1 MTINTST
8 APFFDDFDETKSYHR
23 ILFKPSAAVQARELT
38 QLQTQIQ
45 NQIKKFGDHVFKH
58 GTVILGGERFFESD
72 LLSIK
77 IESSFS
83 GVDID
88 LSLYIGKTIV
98 GATSGTR
105 AIVKQ
110 TSAFV
115 SAQNPKTLIVKIIA
129 GSGFSLGE
137 NVTWVDGLQTST
149 AKIQT
154 SDAFA
159 SAMVFSIN
167 RGVFYVNGFFVLNV
181 AQSIIVDAYSNTSS
195 KSIGFNI
202 NESIIDADADESLL
216 DNAQGFPNF
225 AAPGADRYN
234 IDLKLVSIPLSND
247 NAIFI
252 EIARVVNGKL
262 VVNQSRTLYSE
273 LEKEFARR
281 TYDESGDYTVRA
293 FPLSFIPHLGSAKA
307 RPVITAG
314 AITSYNI
321 LDGGF
326 EYTSTPTITI
336 VGDGTGATATAVVDN
351 NTNSP
356 TYLKVISITPTSGG
370 IGYTESNTVINIS
383 GDSNKITASLDP
395 GKAYVK
401 GFEFDNISQS
411 YLTIDKART
420 TESADNLDVT
430 LSYGNFLF
438 VDNVFGV
445 FDTSAFAQVELH
457 NVVRTSVTNATQ
469 IGSAKVRFM
478 KYNSGTVGTSAAAY
492 RLSLFDIQL
501 NTSTLFTNLE
511 SIVIRS
517 SPSTTPGTNV
527 TSGVNVNLQSKVGA
541 VVGGDVILS
550 GANVSSLVFPLN
562 HEYVKE
568 LKDTLGNSQNDYT
581 FSKVYQNVL
590 FASGQAT
597 ISTAN
602 GLERFSGGSG
612 ALSDLTKDQYYHVV
626 VTAVGTS
633 GFTVGQVLRFE
644 SPKSITAGVV
654 VPNSPHQLTFNVNAS
669 VGFTASIIATINA
682 NTQSE
687 KVKTLQPYSVKT
699 IATPNQV
706 IGAKDSIG
714 VSDVYIVKHIYN
726 TGNQNPNGQI
736 VVDLNGDVTS
746 FGTLTNVREVSANY
760 ASDNGQRDEYYD
772 HASIQLKSNPPASVD
787 FIAVIYNYFTHTGV
801 GFLGVGS
808 YAIPFEQI
816 PSYISPT
823 TGRAYNLGDCV
834 DFRPRRSDAGVLST
848 SQLPDPDFTF
858 QTDYQYY
865 IGRIDKIV
873 ATSSKTFELIKGIPS
888 TLPKIPADDSN
899 SMSLYLVEIP
909 PYTANLADLS
919 IKYVENKRYTMR
931 DIGKLERRI
940 ENIEYYTQLT
950 LLEKQAQ
957 DESILDNTNLEK
969 FKNGFFVDPFTS
981 NGSLFNSESG
991 SNWSKQT
998 WGWWN
1003 FRNNAIQT
1011 WNKDAARIFSTS
1023 VSDSSNIDYKA
1034 SIDPFLGELRAEF
1047 KVDFQQF
1054 NVKSLSNT
1062 KRIGDLVSLS
1072 HTEVPYI
1079 TQPLASQSININ
1091 PYNVITFVGNIN
1103 LDPPNDIWVDT
1114 NILPSVNRVV
1124 DTQIPDATPI
1134 VQNIGGRTVTMTDF
1148 GFSGFGINRP
1158 ATTTTRQLN
1167 TLVSA
1172 TSVTNTNVVGGN
1184 TSSLGSSVVDIQYI
1198 PFIRS
1203 RRVIGLCSLFK
1214 PSSRLYPFIEKDS
1227 VSANCRTL
1235 TSVVVRNHSG
1245 ALFNTKVGEYEV
1257 IQFKTGGINGTV
1269 VATALAVSYSSPLI
1283 TIPTDRILSIT
1294 KLVGTIPTGANTFV
1308 VGTNTNSASIITINS
1323 YDFGTSLV
1331 PDAFGNLAFEFQIPA
1346 NKFKTGERTIRLI
1359 DNIDNIESGSESVG
1373 QTTYFALG
1381 TIQNKQ
1387 ETLLTTRVTQ
1397 NRVTTTNTFI
1407 RPRDPLAQS
1416 FFVSGLDNP
1425 NGLHISSIDVY
1436 FKSKASIVPVSLEIR
1451 KMING
1456 FPESGTTSIPFSTVI
1471 LKPEQITTST
1481 NGSVATKFN
1490 LPSLVHLLPGE
1501 YSIVLLSNSDS
1512 YEVFIA
1518 EMGRTALITN
1528 QIISKQPSLGILFK
1542 SQNAS
1547 TWSPVQ
1553 EQDLKF
1559 NINIAEFN
1567 TSGSVIFG
1575 INNNASIIKSATRT
1589 TSSPILTNISI
1600 DNLSVGDYVYG
1611 TGIPSTTRILSIQA
1625 TTVTLDKNA
1634 TVTGTSDLII
1644 IPITLYQTLH
1654 INTSNI
1660 VPTGTTL
1667 NLSAKLLDN
1676 SSNLM
1681 DTNFTPISQNIDSDV
1696 FSLKIIKP
1704 KLENSN
1710 TESILLQAT
1719 LSTADTKVSPVL
1731 DVSGLSS
1738 IFAKNIINTT
1748 DISVTDGE
1756 EVAKGGNA
1764 LARYISKKVTLA
1776 SGFDSSNLV
1785 VTLRAYKPQGTDV
1798 RVYYKTLPVEKT
1810 TPFDNESWVRMTPQ
1824 SNISSGSINDY
1835 KEIKYYPKNAFGAFG
1850 LPIDN
1855 PISPRFNSYAI
1866 KIVLVSNNEA
1876 ITPKVRTLRCIAY
1889 DS

>member
-1 MTINTST
+1 MTINTSS
-8 APFFDDFDETKSYHR
+8 APFFDDFDENKSYHR

-45 NQIKKFGDHVFKH
+45 NQIKKFGDHIFQN

-88 LSLYIGKTIV
+88 LSLYIGKIIV
-98 GATSGTR
+98 GIDSGTR

-115 SAQNPKTLIVKIIA
+115 SAENPKTLIVKII
-129 GSGFSLGE
+129 SGNNFNNGE
-137 NVTWVDGLQTST
+137 NISWVDGLQSST
-149 AKIQT
+149 AKIQAA
-154 SDAFA
+154 DAFA
-159 SAMVFSIN
+159 SAMIFSIN
-167 RGVFYVNGFFVLNV
+167 RGVFYVNGFYVINE

-195 KSIGFNI
+195 KSIGFNV
-202 NESIIDADADESLL
+202 NETIVDSDADESLL

-234 IDLKLVSIPLSND
+234 IDLELVSIPLTND
-247 NAIFI
+247 NDIFI
-252 EIARVVNGKL
+252 EIARVVNGVL
-262 VVNQSRTLYSE
+262 IINQSRTLYSE

-281 TYDESGDYTVRA
+281 TYDESGDYTVKA

-314 AITSYNI
+314 AITSYSI

-336 VGDGTGATATAVVDN
+336 IGDGTGASATAVVDN
-351 NTNSP
+351 NINSP
-356 TYLKVISITPTSGG
+356 TYQQVISITPVTGG
-370 IGYTESNTVINIS
+370 SGYTESNTVINIS
-383 GDSNKITASLDP
+383 GDSNKITAAIDP

-411 YLTIDKART
+411 YLTILKARS
-420 TESADNLDVT
+420 TESADNLDVS
-430 LSYGNFLF
+430 LSYGNTVF

-445 FDTSAFAQVELH
+445 FDTSSFAVVELH
-457 NVVRTSVTNATQ
+457 NAVRTSVANATQ
-469 IGSAKVRFM
+469 LGTAKVRFL
-478 KYNSGTVGTSAAAY
+478 KYTSGTVGSSGATY
-492 RLSLFDIQL
+492 KLSLFDITL
-501 NTSTLFTNLE
+501 NAMALFADVE

-517 SPSTTPGTNV
+517 SPSTTPGANV
-527 TSGVNVNLQSKVGA
+527 TSGVNINLQSKVGA
-541 VVGGDVILS
+541 LIGGDVILS
-550 GANVSSLVFPLN
+550 GANESSLVFPLN

-581 FSKVYQNVL
+581 YSKVFADVS

-597 ISTAN
+597 ISTAS
-602 GLERFSGGSG
+602 GLDRFFGGTG
-612 ALSDLTKDQYYHVV
+612 ALSESIKDQYYHVV

-633 GFTVGQVLRFE
+633 AFTVGQVLRFDGART
-644 SPKSITAGVV
+644 ITAGSI
-654 VPNSPHQLTFNVNAS
+654 VPSTPHQLTFNVSAS
-669 VGFTASIIATINA
+669 VGFTANIIATINA

-687 KVKTLQPYSVKT
+687 KVKTLQPYAQKIILNANAVVGDRDT
-699 IATPNQV
+699 
-706 IGAKDSIG
+706 IG
-714 VSDVYIVKHIYN
+714 VSDVYTVKHVYN
-726 TGNQNPNGQI
+726 TGNQNPAGQI
-736 VVDLNGDVTS
+736 TIDDSGDVTS

-760 ASDNGQRDEYYD
+760 ALDNGQRDEYYD
-772 HASIQLKSNPPASVD
+772 HASIQLKSNPPVSTDYIV
-787 FIAVIYNYFTHTGV
+787 IIYNFFTHTGV

-816 PSYISPT
+816 PSFISPT
-823 TGRAYNLGDCV
+823 SGRVYNLGDCV
-834 DFRPRRSDAGVLST
+834 DFRPRRNDAGVLSA
-848 SQLPDPDFTF
+848 SQLPDPSFSF

-865 IGRIDKIV
+865 VGRIDKII

-888 TLPKIPADDSN
+888 TQPKVPSDDSN
-899 SMSLYLVEIP
+899 SMSLYLVEVP
-909 PYTANLADLS
+909 PYTANLSDLS
-919 IKYVENKRYTMR
+919 IKYIENKRYTMR

-957 DESILDNTNLEK
+957 DESILDSTNLEK

-981 NGSLFNSESG
+981 NGALFNSESG
-991 SNWSKQT
+991 SNWSSQI

-1011 WNKDAARIFSTS
+1011 WNKEASRVFSTS
-1023 VSDSSNIDYKA
+1023 VSDSTNIDYKA

-1047 KVDFQQF
+1047 DVDFQQF
-1054 NVKSLSNT
+1054 NTKTLTNT
-1062 KRIGDLVSLS
+1062 SRSGDLVTLDY
-1072 HTEVPYI
+1072 TQVPYI
-1079 TQPLASQSININ
+1079 IQPLASQSLNIN

-1114 NILPSVNRVV
+1114 NILPTVNRVV
-1124 DTQIPDATPI
+1124 DTQIPDAAPVVRDI
-1134 VQNIGGRTVTMTDF
+1134 NSRLANVDNFFLGSFGVT
-1148 GFSGFGINRP
+1148 NRP
-1158 ATTTTRQLN
+1158 ARVVQLN
-1167 TLVSA
+1167 TLVS
-1172 TSVTNTNVVGGN
+1172 SVTSSETNVISQN
-1184 TSSLGSSVVDIQYI
+1184 SSSLGSSVVDIQYI
-1198 PFIRS
+1198 PFIRA

-1214 PSSRLYPFIEKDS
+1214 PSSRLYPFIEKES
-1227 VSANCRTL
+1227 ISADCRTL
-1235 TSVVVRNHSG
+1235 TSVILRSHSG
-1245 ALFNTKVGEYEV
+1245 ALFNTTVGGYET

-1269 VATALAVSYSSPLI
+1269 VATALAVSYSAPLV
-1283 TIPTDRILSIT
+1283 TTPTDRILSIIN
-1294 KLVGTIPTGANTFV
+1294 LVGTIPTGANTFA
-1308 VGTNTNSASIITINS
+1308 VGSNTNNAQIISVNT
-1323 YDFGTSLV
+1323 YAFGDALV
-1331 PDAFGNLAFEFQIPA
+1331 PDVFGNLAFEFQIPA
-1346 NKFKTGERTIRLI
+1346 NRFKTGERTIRLI

-1373 QTTYFALG
+1373 QSTYFALG

-1397 NRVTTTNTFI
+1397 NRVTTVNTFV

-1425 NGLHISSIDVY
+1425 NGLHISSIDIF
-1436 FKSKASIVPVSLEIR
+1436 FKTKATTVPVTLEIR

-1456 FPESGTTSIPFSTVI
+1456 FPESGTTSIPFSTVT
-1471 LKPEQITTST
+1471 LNPEQITTST
-1481 NGSVATKFN
+1481 NGSVATRFN

-1528 QIISKQPSLGILFK
+1528 QIISKQPSLGVLFK

-1547 TWSPVQ
+1547 TWTPVQ

-1559 NINIAEFN
+1559 TINIAEFV

-1575 INNNASIIKSATRT
+1575 INDNDSIIKTATRT
-1589 TSSPILTNISI
+1589 SGSAILTAI
-1600 DNLSVGDYVYG
+1600 DITNLSIGDYVYG
-1611 TGIPSTTRILSIQA
+1611 TGIPATTRILSIQA

-1634 TVTGTSDLII
+1634 TATGSSDLVI

-1660 VPTGTTL
+1660 VPTATQL
-1667 NLSAKLLDN
+1667 NLSVKLLDN
-1676 SSNLM
+1676 LSNLM
-1681 DTNFTPISQNIDSDV
+1681 DTNFLPISQNIDSDIS
-1696 FSLKIIKP
+1696 SLKVLKP
-1704 KLENSN
+1704 KLENSG

-1719 LSTADTKVSPVL
+1719 LSTNDTKVSPAL

-1738 IFAKNIINTT
+1738 IFAKNIINFT
-1748 DISVTDGE
+1748 DISTTDDE
-1756 EVAKGGNA
+1756 EVAKGGDA
-1764 LARYISKKVTLA
+1764 LARYISKKVTLTT
-1776 SGFDSSNLV
+1776 GFDSSNIV

-1798 RVYYKTLPVEKT
+1798 RVYLKTLPVEKT
-1810 TPFDNESWVRMTPQ
+1810 TPFEDESWVRLSPELDAT
-1824 SNISSGSINDY
+1824 SGSINDY
-1835 KEIKYYPKNAFGAFG
+1835 KEIKYYPQNAFGAFG
-1850 LPIDN
+1850 LPIDD

-1876 ITPKVRTLRCIAY
+1876 VTPKVRDLRAIAY